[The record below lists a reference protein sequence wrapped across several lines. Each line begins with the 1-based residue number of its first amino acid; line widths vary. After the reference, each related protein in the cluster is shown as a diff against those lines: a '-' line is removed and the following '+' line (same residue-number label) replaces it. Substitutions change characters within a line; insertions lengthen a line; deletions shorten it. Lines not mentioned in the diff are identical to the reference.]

1 MLRGP
6 AHGPLPVLSGRS
18 APVPAI
24 LVVVAVALTWSLRHP
39 APWEERTAR

>member
-6 AHGPLPVLSGRS
+6 ARGPLPVLPGRS
-18 APVPAI
+18 APVPAN

-39 APWEERTAR
+39 APWQERAAR